1 MTSDGGKGSVQ
12 RPRSIADEEWANRCN
27 AIFGRDSI
35 DTFKKEQQ
43 PNEKKEDDGL
53 DIRSGDIS

>member
-12 RPRSIADEEWANRCN
+12 RPRSIADEEWANRWN
-27 AIFGRDSI
+27 AIFGKDSI
-35 DTFKKEQQ
+35 EEFKKSEQ
-43 PNEKKEDDGL
+43 PKEKKEDDGL